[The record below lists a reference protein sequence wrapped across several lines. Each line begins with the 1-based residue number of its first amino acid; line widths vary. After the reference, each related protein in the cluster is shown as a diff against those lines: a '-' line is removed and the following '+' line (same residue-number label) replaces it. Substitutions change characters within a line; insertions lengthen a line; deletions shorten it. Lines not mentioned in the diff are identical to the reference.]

1 MRICFLEGDMSR
13 KGGTERMTALLANAL
28 SAHHSV
34 MVISLRFD
42 GDSIF
47 FPLNDNVRHQ
57 VLAPVHGKFGIL
69 KQIAEIHR
77 ILRDNNIQRVINVD
91 IGTGFYG
98 ILAAIGTKAKV
109 ITWEHANYYNNWNS
123 KVFPYFRRFAAKYS
137 SNLVVLTHQDKEAYD
152 QHLSPC
158 APISVIPNP
167 VASHQFNYDADSKI
181 ILSVGLLDPIKG
193 FDCVVKL
200 AKQLFPSRP
209 DWSWI
214 ICGEGSERPR
224 LEQLIRDAGLQDRIL
239 LPGAVRDID
248 EQYKR
253 AAFYVMTSKMEGLP
267 MVLLEAKSW
276 GLPLVSFD
284 IVTGPR
290 DIITH
295 NVNGYLIP
303 YGNLDEMAV
312 KIGALMDDTA
322 LRTRFSQQSKIDL
335 DRFDFAQILKSW
347 NSLLEEM

>member
-28 SAHHSV
+28 SDHHSV
-34 MVISLRFD
+34 LVLSLRFD
-42 GDSIF
+42 GDNIF
-47 FPLNDNVRHQ
+47 FPLKDNVRHQ
-57 VLAPVHGKFGIL
+57 VLTPAHGKSGIL
-69 KQIAEIHR
+69 KQISEIHR

-137 SNLVVLTHQDKEAYD
+137 SRLVVLTHQDKDAYE
-152 QHLSPC
+152 HHIPHC
-158 APISVIPNP
+158 APITVISNP
-167 VASHQFNYDADSKI
+167 VSTHEFNYNADSKI
-181 ILSVGLLDPIKG
+181 ILSAGLLDPIKG
-193 FDCVVKL
+193 FNCVIEL
-200 AKQLFPSRP
+200 AKRLFPSRP
-209 DWSWI
+209 GWSWV

-224 LEQLIRDAGLQDRIL
+224 LEQLIRDAGLEDRIF
-239 LPGAVRDID
+239 LPGTIRDMD
-248 EQYKR
+248 AQYKR

-290 DIITH
+290 DIISH
-295 NVNGYLIP
+295 NINGYLVPHRDI
-303 YGNLDEMAV
+303 DEMAT
-312 KIGALMDDTA
+312 KIGALIDDAA
-322 LRTRFSQQSKIDL
+322 LRVRFSQQSQVDL
-335 DRFDFAQILKSW
+335 NRFEFEYVLKSW
-347 NSLLEEM
+347 NVLLEEM